1 MITLVLSACLI
12 SNGDICRDH
21 RIPLETEVSAVR
33 CLFTAQLQIAK
44 WTEEHPQW
52 RVVRWQCRPASEEEI

>member
-1 MITLVLSACLI
+1 MITLVFSACLI

-21 RIPLETEVSAVR
+21 RIPLAMEASTVQ
-33 CLFTAQLQIAK
+33 CMFTAQLQIAK

-52 RVVRWQCRPASEEEI
+52 RVVRWQCRPTNQEDI